1 MKAPGETVRAAV
13 VQMTSTDQVEENLA
27 AVAELLDA
35 AAAEGAEL
43 VVLPENFGYMGR
55 RETDR
60 QSVAEHPGEGPQ
72 QEFLARAAARLKLA
86 IVGGTIPVLDGDDR
100 PRARSIT
107 WDADGQVVG
116 VYDKIHLF
124 DVAVPGHERA
134 YRESAGTCPGS
145 GPVVVSSP
153 LGPLGLSVCYD
164 VRFPELYRRLVRAG
178 ALALSI
184 PAAFT
189 VPTGEAHWDLLIRA
203 RAVENLAFV
212 LAAAQVGEH
221 PGGRRTWGH
230 AMIVDPWGQ
239 VLGCRPD
246 GPGVVLSDLDLR
258 AQAGLRERFPALA
271 HAREYF

>member
-1 MKAPGETVRAAV
+1 MKAPGETIRAAV
-13 VQMTSTDQVEENLA
+13 VQMSSTDQVEENLA
-27 AVAELLDA
+27 AAADLLDDA
-35 AAAEGAEL
+35 AAKGAQL

-55 RETDR
+55 CETDR
-60 QSVAEHPGEGPQ
+60 QNVAERPGVGPQ
-72 QEFLARAAARLKLA
+72 QEFLALAAARLKIA

-107 WDADGQVVG
+107 WDANGEVVG

-124 DVAVPGHERA
+124 DVAVPGRDQA

-145 GPVVVSSP
+145 EPVVVPSP
-153 LGPLGLSVCYD
+153 LGLLGLSVCYD
-164 VRFPELYRRLVRAG
+164 VRFPELYRALVRAG
-178 ALALSI
+178 ALGLTI

-239 VLGCRPD
+239 VLGSRTA
-246 GPGVVLSDLDLR
+246 GPGVVVSDLDLP

-271 HAREYF
+271 HATDFF